1 MAAFASNVAK
11 FFENPM
17 GIVTGEID
25 ASFLNIEIGIVV
37 EANVT
42 LAFPPASL
50 AFYGRLSGTS
60 FEMRVR
66 RSAISTSA
74 WNYEQYLLFP
84 ARCARKSLLLIC
96 RLLDRNTPSRR
107 RRRRLSLL
115 ARSLLSES
123 LRSWQS

>member
-1 MAAFASNVAK
+1 
-11 FFENPM
+11 M

-60 FEMRVR
+60 FEIRVR
-66 RSAISTSA
+66 RVPSTSSLH
-74 WNYEQYLLFP
+74 ERYLL
-84 ARCARKSLLLIC
+84 LLLAALAC
-96 RLLDRNTPSRR
+96 LSCEPALPSAFLSGQPDTPFSGLLPGC
-107 RRRRLSLL
+107 LG
-115 ARSLLSES
+115 
-123 LRSWQS
+123 

>member
-74 WNYEQYLLFP
+74 WNEQYLLFP

>member
-1 MAAFASNVAK
+1 MAAFGSAVAK

-37 EANVT
+37 EAHVT

-50 AFYGRLSGTS
+50 DFYGRLSGTS

-66 RSAISTSA
+66 QA
-74 WNYEQYLLFP
+74 
-84 ARCARKSLLLIC
+84 
-96 RLLDRNTPSRR
+96 PS
-107 RRRRLSLL
+107 SF
-115 ARSLLSES
+115 SC
-123 LRSWQS
+123 